1 MDTPKDIIDLIEKK
15 AIVKQ
20 EVYANTQLQ
29 FNLLKKIVKKLN
41 KTTLFI
47 NSVEEVSFSSY
58 KLFLLLNGIK
68 WITFCINLSILIEHR
83 NPN

>member
-29 FNLLKKIVKKLN
+29 FNLLNIDIF
-41 KTTLFI
+41 FI
-47 NSVEEVSFSSY
+47 LSVFSCSHRSFFLSGILSSL
-58 KLFLLLNGIK
+58 KGN
-68 WITFCINLSILIEHR
+68 
-83 NPN
+83 

>member
-29 FNLLKKIVKKLN
+29 FNLLKKIVKKSVQEYS
-41 KTTLFI
+41 TL
-47 NSVEEVSFSSY
+47 SSF
-58 KLFLLLNGIK
+58 
-68 WITFCINLSILIEHR
+68 C
-83 NPN
+83 